1 MPELMK
7 QLSFAKLDQGM
18 DMPHLLDIQTRA
30 FESLLQLDAASKNRE
45 DIGLERVFKDLFPI
59 ADVHENFELTF
70 KSYNLGEPKY
80 SVAECIERDMT
91 YSAPLKAHLG
101 LNVYEEVPGT
111 DGKPT
116 KRLKNQIEK
125 EVYLGELPL
134 LTPLGTFV
142 INGAERVIVSQ
153 LHRSP
158 GVVFEE
164 STHPNGQRLISA
176 RIIPFRGSWVE
187 FTVDIH
193 DVIFVHIDKKKK
205 FPATALLRAFGYG
218 TNSAIL
224 RLFFAVRE
232 LDLVKKRESRV
243 DQREVLGAIIAEDIT
258 LAGESVDP
266 DAPRLKTKKARTQ
279 LERDQSEL
287 LVKEG
292 DELTEEV
299 FNRLRRL
306 KINKVKVFASYTTVD
321 VRDEQD
327 AVERGER
334 PVRRVV
340 AVDAVDVES
349 GEVIAECGNNLTDTL
364 LRRLKKHGIG
374 KVQVFVTSGR
384 AESMLIKNTLAKDP
398 TNPALI
404 GEEERKKRSW
414 STDAESGE
422 GKALQSIYALL
433 RPGDAPNKETAKQA
447 LERLFFSPKRYDL
460 GRVGRYK
467 INQRLGT
474 NRPPSE
480 TVLTREDFI
489 AIIRY
494 LVELHEGRGYTDD
507 IDHLGNRRIRS
518 VGELIA
524 NQFSVG
530 LSRMARLVKERM
542 SINTDPEKI
551 SLDDLVNAR
560 TVSAV
565 IQAFFGS
572 SQLSQFMDQTNPL
585 AELTHKRRLSALGPG
600 GLTRERAGFE
610 VRDVHYSQY
619 GRMCP
624 IETPEGPNIGL
635 ITSLACF
642 ARVNDLGFIETPYR
656 VVKNGKVSGEIEWLD
671 ANREEDVVIAQANA
685 KLNDDSTF
693 VDELV
698 LCRQRGDVPLVAPDR
713 IDYMD
718 VAPEQLVS
726 IAAALIPFLEHDDA
740 NRALMGSNMQRQA
753 VPLLN
758 PHTPLVGTGLEE
770 KVARDSGAVVIARRA
785 GTVTSVTADEII
797 VDTGASERG
806 GKKDAD
812 RPLARLTQHDRY
824 RLKKYWRTNQDTA
837 LNQRPLVA
845 AGQKVKAGEVLADG
859 ASTEMGQLALGANVT
874 VAFMPWYGHNFE
886 DAIVLS
892 ERLVKDDVYSSIHI
906 QELELH
912 VRDTKRG
919 QEEITREIPN
929 VAEEAL
935 SDLDERGIVRIG
947 AHVKPGDILVGKIT
961 PKGETELSPEEKLLT
976 AIFGEKAKDVKDSSL
991 KVPPGME
998 GVVIDV
1004 KIFSRVEDQVIEKDR
1019 GERIGEIRRMEG
1031 EEKVRVNDVRD
1042 AELAELLE
1050 GHTIDL
1056 ALKSGTVEEA
1066 IEKGTKLTS
1075 AMLRDMRMVTID
1087 LKTFRVTDK
1096 KMNEKIRIIIDLAN
1110 EEKARI
1116 EEKAEERID
1125 RVLQPDELPPGVIQL
1140 VKVYMAE
1147 KRKVSVGDKMA
1158 GRHGNKGIVARIVPE
1173 EDMPFLPDGRPVDI
1187 VLNPLGV
1194 PSRMNVGQ
1202 ILETHLGWAAKL
1214 LGFYAKTPVF
1224 QGANEREIG
1233 LLLRLAAVTWVKAA
1247 LDLRTPAVT
1256 ISEAEVH
1263 SILDDISSGLRHGE
1277 RVELLADASINA
1289 LAARGVSP
1297 ETRDVY
1303 NRIREFVAAAAQE
1316 LAQREM
1322 GETDNQAAF
1331 HSAAAGDE
1339 EYEPGQRAHFKS
1351 AASQIERKRNSDPAS
1366 VLESLEL
1373 PSLASTYGKK
1383 SDVDVDAAAL
1393 ELMRLAGISAGGKVR
1408 LRDGRTGET
1417 FTNPVTVGEIY
1428 MLKLSHLVDDKI
1440 HARSIGPYSLV
1451 TQQPLAGKAQFGG
1464 QRFGE
1469 MEVWALEAYGA
1480 AHTLQ
1485 EILTVK
1491 SDDVNGRSRVYEA
1504 IVKGQN
1510 LPEPGIP
1517 ESFNVLV
1524 QELKALGIHVNMG
1537 ANVTSGYGLG
1547 NRSSIGNGSEE

>member
-1 MPELMK
+1 MPETIK
-7 QLSFAKLDQGM
+7 QISFAKLDQGM

-30 FESLLQLDAASKNRE
+30 FEALLQLDAAQHDRE

-59 ADVHENFELTF
+59 TDVHENFSLEF
-70 KSYNLGEPKY
+70 VRYSLGEPKY
-80 SVAECIERDMT
+80 SVEECIERDMT
-91 YSAPLKAHLG
+91 YSAPLKATLQ
-101 LNVYEEVPGT
+101 LVINEVVNEQ
-111 DGKPT
+111 
-116 KRLKNQIEK
+116 KRPRNIIEK

-193 DVIFVHIDKKKK
+193 DVVYVHIDKKKK

-218 TNSAIL
+218 SNSDIL
-224 RLFFAVRE
+224 RLFFAVRD
-232 LDLVKKRESRV
+232 LDLTKKRESRTDV
-243 DQREVLGAIIAEDIT
+243 RELFGAIIAEDIA
-258 LAGESVDP
+258 LPGEATAE
-266 DAPRLKTKKARTQ
+266 DAPKARTKKAKA
-279 LERDQSEL
+279 EREAAENVL

-292 DELTEEV
+292 DELTEV
-299 FNRLRRL
+299 VYNRLRRQN
-306 KINKVKVFASYTTVD
+306 IDAIKVFASHMKID
-321 VRDEQD
+321 LRDEQD
-327 AVERGER
+327 AIERGER
-334 PVRRVV
+334 ESRRKLALDV
-340 AVDAVDVES
+340 VDAD
-349 GEVIAECGNNLTDTL
+349 GEVIAEAGQALTDTVI
-364 LRRLKKHGIG
+364 RKIRKADIT
-374 KVQVFVTSGR
+374 KVNVFVSSGR
-384 AESMLIKNTLAKDP
+384 AESTLIKNTLAKDP
-398 TNPALI
+398 THS
-404 GEEERKKRSW
+404 EK
-414 STDAESGE
+414 ESLG
-422 GKALQSIYALL
+422 QIYALL
-433 RPGDAPNKETAKQA
+433 RPGDAPDAQTAKQA

-467 INQRLGT
+467 INQRLAM
-474 NRPPSE
+474 NMPADY
-480 TVLTREDFI
+480 TVLSKEDFVE
-489 AIIRY
+489 IIRY
-494 LVELHEGRGYTDD
+494 LVELHEGRGHVDD

-635 ITSLACF
+635 ITSLACY
-642 ARVNDLGFIETPYR
+642 AQVNDLGFVETPYR
-656 VVKNGKVSGEIEWLD
+656 IVKNGKVTDDIAWLD
-671 ANREEDVVIAQANA
+671 ANKEEDAIIAQANS
-685 KLNDDSTF
+685 LLGPNGEFLED
-693 VDELV
+693 LV
-698 LCRQRGDVPLVAPDR
+698 LARQQGDVPLVQKDR

-758 PHTPLVGTGLEE
+758 PRTPLVGTGLEE
-770 KVARDSGAVVIARRA
+770 KVAKDSGAVVIAKRA
-785 GTVTSVTADEII
+785 GFVSRVTADEII
-797 VDTGASERG
+797 VDAGPTTRAKTAEEG
-806 GKKDAD
+806 D

-837 LNQRPLVA
+837 INQRPLVVQ
-845 AGQKVKAGEVLADG
+845 GQKVKPGDVLADG
-859 ASTEMGQLALGANVT
+859 AATEQGQLALGANVT

-929 VAEEAL
+929 VSEEAL
-935 SDLDERGIVRIG
+935 LDLDERGIVRIG

-1004 KIFSRVEDQVIEKDR
+1004 KIFSRIEDQVVEKDR
-1019 GERIGEIRRMEG
+1019 GERIGEVRRLEG
-1031 EEKVRVNDVRD
+1031 DEKIRVNEVRD
-1042 AELAELLE
+1042 AELVELLD
-1050 GHTIDL
+1050 GQTIAL

-1066 IEKGTKLTS
+1066 IAAGTKVTTAS
-1075 AMLRDMRMVTID
+1075 LRDMKLSSID
-1087 LKTFRVTDK
+1087 LKTLRVENK
-1096 KMNEKIRIIIDLAN
+1096 RVNERMRQIIDASS

-1125 RVLQPDELPPGVIQL
+1125 RILQPDELPPGVIQL
-1140 VKVYMAE
+1140 VKVYLAE

-1158 GRHGNKGIVARIVPE
+1158 GRHGNKGIVARVVPE
-1173 EDMPFLPDGRPVDI
+1173 EDMPFMPDGRPVDI

-1202 ILETHLGWAAKL
+1202 ILETHLGWVAKI

-1224 QGANEREIG
+1224 QGTNEHEIG
-1233 LLLRLAAVTWVKAA
+1233 LLLKMAGVEWGAQALA
-1247 LDLRTPAVT
+1247 LRTPAPV
-1256 ISEAEVH
+1256 IGDVEV
-1263 SILDDISSGLRHGE
+1263 RA
-1277 RVELLADASINA
+1277 LLADIRPDQTGGHEKFERLEESTIND
-1289 LAARGVSP
+1289 LAGRTMSQ
-1297 ETRDVY
+1297 ETRDLHHS
-1303 NRIREFVAAAAQE
+1303 IRDFLANAAKE
-1316 LAQREM
+1316 LAEREHTAIENQVTFHTAWVDD
-1322 GETDNQAAF
+1322 ETQSASKRAEYKAALKQL
-1331 HSAAAGDE
+1331 E
-1339 EYEPGQRAHFKS
+1339 KRRA
-1351 AASQIERKRNSDPAS
+1351 
-1366 VLESLEL
+1366 LESAELLNDLEL
-1373 PSLASTYGKK
+1373 PALAGMLGKK
-1383 SDVDVDAAAL
+1383 SEADIDAAGV
-1393 ELMRLAGISAGGKVR
+1393 ELMRLAGLTPYGKVR
-1408 LRDGRTGET
+1408 LRDGRSGET
-1417 FTNPVTVGEIY
+1417 FVSPVTVGEIY

-1480 AHTLQ
+1480 AHVLQ

-1524 QELKALGIHVNMG
+1524 KELQALGIKVTMG
-1537 ANVTSGYGLG
+1537 QSVDGFWGTGIDTGTSGV
-1547 NRSSIGNGSEE
+1547 NGNGGGEE

>member
-1 MPELMK
+1 MIK
-7 QLSFAKLDQGM
+7 QISFGKLEQGM

-30 FESLLQLDAASKNRE
+30 FESLLQLDAAAHHRE
-45 DIGLERVFKDLFPI
+45 DVGLERVFKDLFPI
-59 ADVHENFELTF
+59 TDVHENFSLDF
-70 KSYNLGEPKY
+70 KKYTLGEPKY
-80 SVAECIERDMT
+80 SVGECIERDMT
-91 YSAPLKAHLG
+91 YSAPLKATLT
-101 LNVYEEVPGT
+101 LTVYEESPL
-111 DGKPT
+111 DGK

-134 LTPLGTFV
+134 ITHLGTFV

-164 STHPNGQRLISA
+164 STHPNGQRLISS

-193 DVIFVHIDKKKK
+193 DVIYVHIDKKKK
-205 FPATALLRAFGYG
+205 FPATALLRAFGFG
-218 TNSAIL
+218 SNSDIL
-224 RLFFAVRE
+224 RLFFATRE
-232 LDLVKKRESRV
+232 LDLTKKREGRAEN
-243 DQREVLGAIIAEDIT
+243 REVIGAIVAEDIE
-258 LAGESVDP
+258 LPGEATAD
-266 DAPRLKTKKARTQ
+266 DAPKAKTKKARA
-279 LERDQSEL
+279 ERERNESIM

-292 DELTEEV
+292 DELTDEV
-299 FNRLRRL
+299 FNRLRRQ
-306 KINKVKVFASYTTVD
+306 KVDKVKVFASYGAVD
-321 VRDEQD
+321 LRDELD
-327 AVERGER
+327 AIERDER
-334 PVRRVV
+334 PHPRVL
-340 AVDAVDVES
+340 AVDAIDPET
-349 GEVIAECGNNLTDTL
+349 GEVIGETGQQLKEML
-364 LRRLKKHGIG
+364 IKRLRKNGLN
-374 KVQVFVTSGR
+374 KVYCFVPSGR
-384 AESMLIKNTLAKDP
+384 AESTLIKNTLAKDP
-398 TNPALI
+398 TTSEDQAL
-404 GEEERKKRSW
+404 K
-414 STDAESGE
+414 
-422 GKALQSIYALL
+422 QIYSLL

-447 LERLFFSPKRYDL
+447 IERLFFSPKRYDL

-467 INQRLGT
+467 INQRLGLPT
-474 NRPPSE
+474 PANQ
-480 TVLTREDFI
+480 TVLTKDDFV
-489 AIIRY
+489 AIVRY
-494 LVELHEGRGYTDD
+494 LVELHEGRGHVDD

-542 SINTDPEKI
+542 SINQDTEKI
-551 SLDDLVNAR
+551 ALDDLVNAR

-635 ITSLACF
+635 ITSLACY
-642 ARVNDLGFIETPYR
+642 ARVNDLGFVETPYR
-656 VVKNGKVSGEIEWLD
+656 VVRNGKVTNELEWLD
-671 ANREEDVVIAQANA
+671 ANKEEEAIIAQANA
-685 KLNDDSTF
+685 KLNDDGTY

-698 LCRQRGDVPLVAPDR
+698 LCRQQADVPLVTPNR

-758 PHTPLVGTGLEE
+758 PQTPFVGTGLELT
-770 KVARDSGAVVIARRA
+770 VARDSGATLIARRD
-785 GTVTSVTADEII
+785 GIVTRVTADEIL
-797 VDTGASERG
+797 VDSGAVEK
-806 GKKDAD
+806 GKKSTEE
-812 RPLARLTQHDRY
+812 PLARLSQLERY
-824 RLKKYWRTNQDTA
+824 KVKKYVRTNQDTA
-837 LNQRPLVA
+837 INQRPIVKL
-845 AGQKVKAGEVLADG
+845 GQKVKAGDVLADG
-859 ASTEMGQLALGANVT
+859 AATEHGQLALGSNVL

-929 VAEEAL
+929 VSEESL
-935 SDLDERGIVRIG
+935 VDLDERGIVRIG
-947 AHVKPGDILVGKIT
+947 AHVRPGDILVGKIT

-991 KVPPGME
+991 KVSPGME

-1004 KIFSRVEDQVIEKDR
+1004 KIFSRIEDQVVEKDR
-1019 GERIGEIRRMEG
+1019 GERIGEVRRLEG

-1042 AELAELLE
+1042 AEIRELLVDQ
-1050 GHTIDL
+1050 TVAL

-1066 IEKGTKLTS
+1066 IPAGTKMTAEFLDGFRFAT
-1075 AMLRDMRMVTID
+1075 LD
-1087 LKTFRVTDK
+1087 LKTFRVENK
-1096 KMNEKIRIIIDLAN
+1096 KVNDDIREIIEAAN
-1110 EEKARI
+1110 HVKAKL

-1125 RVLQPDELPPGVIQL
+1125 RILQPDELPPGVIQL
-1140 VKVYMAE
+1140 VKVYLAE
-1147 KRKVSVGDKMA
+1147 KRKISVGDKMA

-1202 ILETHLGWAAKL
+1202 ILETHLGWAAKI

-1224 QGANEREIG
+1224 QGATEKEIG
-1233 LLLRLAAVTWVKAA
+1233 LLLRLAS
-1247 LDLRTPAVT
+1247 LRWT
-1256 ISEAEVH
+1256 
-1263 SILDDISSGLRHGE
+1263 HG
-1277 RVELLADASINA
+1277 
-1289 LAARGVSP
+1289 
-1297 ETRDVY
+1297 
-1303 NRIREFVAAAAQE
+1303 
-1316 LAQREM
+1316 
-1322 GETDNQAAF
+1322 
-1331 HSAAAGDE
+1331 
-1339 EYEPGQRAHFKS
+1339 
-1351 AASQIERKRNSDPAS
+1351 
-1366 VLESLEL
+1366 SLEL
-1373 PSLASTYGKK
+1373 KAQGLEISDTEIKTITTELRPEIADEKVELMHDASVNDLNGRGLSATAKDVFGRVREYVTGAAKELAEREHADLKHAIAFHQAEVDNEELPAARHADVKKALKELEKRDSLSAPELLLEMGMPALSAMLGKK
-1383 SDVDVDAAAL
+1383 SEADVDEASK
-1393 ELMRLAGISAGGKVR
+1393 ELIKHSGLIPGGKIK
-1408 LRDGRTGET
+1408 LRDGRTGEN
-1417 FTNPVTVGEIY
+1417 FNSPVTVGTVY

-1510 LPEPGIP
+1510 LPEPGTP

-1524 QELKALGIHVNMG
+1524 KELQALGIHVTMDANAEGGYSGLPFG
-1537 ANVTSGYGLG
+1537 AG
-1547 NRSSIGNGSEE
+1547 EE